1 MTIMIMLTIRL
12 MIVKMICLHWRMLNK
27 TEKLYRADLVH
38 KCETEDLI
46 TAAYEQLSSEQHTIL

>member
-1 MTIMIMLTIRL
+1 MICRL